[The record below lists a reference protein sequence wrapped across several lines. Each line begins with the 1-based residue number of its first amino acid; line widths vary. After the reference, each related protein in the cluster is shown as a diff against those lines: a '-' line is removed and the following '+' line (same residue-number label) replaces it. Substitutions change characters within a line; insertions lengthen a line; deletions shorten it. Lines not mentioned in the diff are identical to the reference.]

1 MSLFNLGGNKS
12 TTSTNNPPSL
22 FGNQTSTSSTNNPP
36 SLFGNQKSTAP
47 SLFQIPNNQTSTNV
61 FGTSTQN
68 NTAGSFLG
76 NNNSQNNQSQN
87 TASFFTQNNVQGNQN
102 QNNNNPN
109 NQNILQ
115 QQNNNINQSYLNL
128 NDPKIQH
135 DLIEYQEAL
144 KNVEKCL
151 KVTEKEN
158 MFKDYIYLPIPK
170 GYSPSQYHIY
180 QPYTRMNNN
189 VSIINDYNIWEEGN
203 KKNKNPNEFFT
214 AQISSVDA
222 LINKNRSLEKSIL
235 ENIAKSVDNEKIL
248 ENLNKKIDEE
258 MNTKILNIKECHLK
272 VDELEIDLSS
282 KIAQYNY
289 LVGAAQENVGKTQE
303 IKENIKKT
311 NDNINKNKILE
322 ISEKI
327 KQASNENFK
336 GENKNYIKDMS
347 KEKINGMLDGLVEIQ
362 NMMKIIYDNNKKNYN
377 ILLGIE
383 KEADKILNEI

>member
-1 MSLFNLGGNKS
+1 MSLFNFGANKS
-12 TTSTNNPPSL
+12 TTSTNNPPSI
-22 FGNQTSTSSTNNPP
+22 FGNQTSNT
-36 SLFGNQKSTAP
+36 P
-47 SLFQIPNNQTSTNV
+47 SLFQNPNNQTSTNV
-61 FGTSTQN
+61 FGTNTQN
-68 NTAGSFLG
+68 NPSTSFFG
-76 NNNSQNNQSQN
+76 NNNYKNQNPG
-87 TASFFTQNNVQGNQN
+87 SFFSQSNAQGNQN
-102 QNNNNPN
+102 QINNPN
-109 NQNILQ
+109 NQNNQNTLQ
-115 QQNNNINQSYLNL
+115 QQNNNINQNYLNL

-322 ISEKI
+322 FSEKI
-327 KQASNENFK
+327 KQASNENFE

-347 KEKINGMLDGLVEIQ
+347 KEKINGMLDSLVEIQ
-362 NMMKIIYDNNKKNYN
+362 NMMKIIYNNNKKNYN

>member
-22 FGNQTSTSSTNNPP
+22 FGNPT
-36 SLFGNQKSTAP
+36 STAP
-47 SLFQIPNNQTSTNV
+47 SLFQNPNNQTSTNF
-61 FGTSTQN
+61 FGASTQN
-68 NTAGSFLG
+68 NPTPSFFG
-76 NNNSQNNQSQN
+76 NTNNQNNQNQN
-87 TASFFTQNNVQGNQN
+87 TGTFFTQNNMQVNQN
-102 QNNNNPN
+102 QNNNNNP
-109 NQNILQ
+109 NILQ
-115 QQNNNINQSYLNL
+115 QQNNNINQNYLNL

-144 KNVEKCL
+144 MNVEKCL
-151 KVTEKEN
+151 KESEKEN
-158 MFKDYIYLPIPK
+158 MFKDYLYLPIPK
-170 GYSPSQYHIY
+170 GNSPSEYHVY
-180 QPYTRMNNN
+180 KPYTRTNNN
-189 VSIINDYNIWEEGN
+189 VRIINDYNIWEEGN
-203 KKNKNPNEFFT
+203 KKNKNPNELFT
-214 AQISSVDA
+214 VQISSVDA
-222 LINKNRSLEKSIL
+222 LLNKNKNLEKSIL
-235 ENIAKSVDNEKIL
+235 NSIANSVDNQKIL

-258 MNTKILNIKECHLK
+258 MNTRILNIKECHLK

-289 LVGAAQENVGKTQE
+289 LVGAAQENVRKTQE

-322 ISEKI
+322 FSEKI
-327 KQASNENFK
+327 KQASNENFE

-347 KEKINGMLDGLVEIQ
+347 KEKINGMLDSLVEIQ
-362 NMMKIIYDNNKKNYN
+362 NMMKIIYNNNKKNYN